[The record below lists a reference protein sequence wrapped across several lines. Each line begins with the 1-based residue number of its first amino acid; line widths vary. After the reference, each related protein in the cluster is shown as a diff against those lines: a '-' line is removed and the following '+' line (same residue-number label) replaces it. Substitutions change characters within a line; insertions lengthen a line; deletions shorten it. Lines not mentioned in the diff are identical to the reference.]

1 MKSKFF
7 LVAFIAAT
15 VFALTQSG
23 KLYAQSVAL
32 ADDESIVECDEAPG
46 QTCAIIN
53 GITFFGKVRK
63 P

>member
-15 VFALTQSG
+15 VFAVTQSG
-23 KLYAQSVAL
+23 KLNAQSVAL
-32 ADDESIVECDEAPG
+32 ADDESIVECDEAPTV
-46 QTCAIIN
+46 TCAIIN
-53 GITFFGKVRK
+53 GVTFYGKARK